1 VAVQIPRREV
11 AFMRKVIVFAIVVV
25 VAAVIYLNFVETSE
39 RSAHDSSPAFQA
51 MLDQAVD
58 RLEGVPERIAETA
71 VSEAQADPQEPTVDE
86 YTCAGFRTCDA
97 IATCDGSQT
106 TCDGEITC
114 DYSTC
119 MGALT
124 CTSTCEQYTIG
135 ESATCDGS
143 PTCHEGCAGWPT
155 YDGFNPTCVGGPT
168 CEVSGTCIGFVTCS
182 GCGTATERTTWG
194 SIKAEF
200 GK

>member
-1 VAVQIPRREV
+1 
-11 AFMRKVIVFAIVVV
+11 MRKAIVFALLVV
-25 VAAVIYLNFVETSE
+25 VAAVVYLNFIDDAD
-39 RSAHDSSPAFQA
+39 RSAHDASPAFQV

-58 RLEGVPERIAETA
+58 RLEGVPERITATA
-71 VSEAQADPQEPTVDE
+71 VAEAQAEPLATAE
-86 YTCAGFRTCDA
+86 YTCSDFRTCDA
-97 IATCDGSQT
+97 IATCDGSVQP

-119 MGALT
+119 EGALT
-124 CTSTCEQYTIG
+124 CTNTCEQYTIG
-135 ESATCDGS
+135 EGPTCDGS
-143 PTCHEGCAGWPT
+143 ATCAEGPCPGWPT

-168 CEVSGTCIGFVTCS
+168 CEPEGTCLGFVSCS

-194 SIKAEF
+194 EIKAKF